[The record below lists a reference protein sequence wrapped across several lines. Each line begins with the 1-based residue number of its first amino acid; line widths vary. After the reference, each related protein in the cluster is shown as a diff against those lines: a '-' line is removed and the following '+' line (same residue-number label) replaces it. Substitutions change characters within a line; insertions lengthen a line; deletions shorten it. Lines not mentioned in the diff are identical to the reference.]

1 MHPIQAL
8 EAALNYCT
16 LVTVGNLDA
25 NVSYTQS
32 KNSSVHH
39 PKLADGSFASTIRPL
54 SRSNMFP
61 APERGTEG
69 SDRQC
74 RGTIPFGGQP
84 QCTVTTKYRSQ
95 GVETHAHWTCSS
107 ANNHVASFRCRNVI
121 GELGITRL
129 DKTGISHACGSTAQ
143 PQPYQITVTVTVR
156 LYRSPTPY
164 LLISHRAKDFPS
176 GLAHTLT

>member
-1 MHPIQAL
+1 M
-8 EAALNYCT
+8 
-16 LVTVGNLDA
+16 
-25 NVSYTQS
+25 
-32 KNSSVHH
+32 
-39 PKLADGSFASTIRPL
+39 ADGSFASAIRPL

-107 ANNHVASFRCRNVI
+107 ANNHVASIESKRGWGAGYSRP
-121 GELGITRL
+121 EETS
-129 DKTGISHACGSTAQ
+129 ISHACGSTAQ
-143 PQPYQITVTVTVR
+143 PQPYQNTVTVR
-156 LYRSPTPY
+156 LHRSPPRNPNGNSEAVMDQQHYTV
-164 LLISHRAKDFPS
+164 IH
-176 GLAHTLT
+176 HTLRPAGLSATRKAWT